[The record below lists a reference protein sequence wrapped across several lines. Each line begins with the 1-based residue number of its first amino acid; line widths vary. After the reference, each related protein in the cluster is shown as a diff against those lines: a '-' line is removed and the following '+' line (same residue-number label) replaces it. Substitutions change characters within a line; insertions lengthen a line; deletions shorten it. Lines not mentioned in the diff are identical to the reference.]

1 MGFYG
6 NITNV
11 NKTSLS
17 FDRVYPNRL
26 MMESQ
31 INKDEIYVGRYVL
44 VEYDKDTEAPIL
56 PQDFYINE
64 EGKFFASPDFD
75 PDTELQFSESSESSG
90 IGIAKGAYISISDEA
105 EDGSTYYTFYICT
118 GYKTYSKPVE
128 GEDPPIKYASFQK
141 ITSTEENSYF
151 ANYALDS
158 SKYGNI
164 GKGFDSTVWQKVFVE
179 GEEKYYNIANLNS
192 VVPTFDVAFDG
203 PTLVP
208 TLPHFDTDS
217 TNTYY
222 KLHMQ
227 PQWGLRVRCAN
238 PADYEGKFGETVD
251 TKEYKSDVDVIA
263 ANVNKNPHSGGYNPE
278 FGSYRYPGA
287 IYFNKAGFDKE
298 VRSYDDEYTSTIE
311 VLPSG
316 ISGQEYFDHSLN
328 PGLKNKAIDTQELK
342 IILPDLGNTISEI
355 WDIIYGTVE
364 MTQSEQRNLDISWN
378 STAGLRLIQDSKDK
392 LILDENQI
400 NTIAGCIN
408 SVHDLM
414 GMIIESGLDLMGPKD
429 RIYYDQATKKF
440 YIKDTVYKY
449 TPITD
454 LNESVPLVYKEIAL
468 KDFNKTNLYIK
479 KSNNYMEADKY
490 NENTAYY
497 TITNTEEV
505 QLDPLN
511 YESKSFYYMDD
522 NGNYLLDYGYKPRQE
537 VNYYSIQSTRQ
548 ENNPDT
554 NLFYRYN
561 RSDWF
566 YEMKNGDK
574 ISYMKASAP
583 TMQENVDYYQI
594 SLKQGN
600 DEYVYDEFGNLVPS
614 AGIDFENKVL
624 LNLVPW
630 DENINYYTQDE
641 QGNYIK
647 AKSPSSAGSNFDDT
661 KKYYTLNGVEK
672 REKFYEAGKYYYE
685 KSGNYIFAKD
695 LVKLEDVIYLTLTTE
710 VDNNIYYTPY
720 KYYYQPDKNNNPN
733 VYLLDER
740 ESFTENTTYYE
751 KNSIFVLEDLNYKFP
766 KYSIWNSNITEIPEG
781 VTLATRTASVGWK
794 ELEGFAREL
803 NTIHGLIVQI
813 NRIME
818 FNNLESRSN
827 TTVAGLMN
835 QMSDILYRFDELVP
849 KKLLATDDYG
859 RIVSADNKSV
869 QDFIVKD
876 YYDGS
881 IKNLGPIENAWIGF
895 DVSRDSGSPIIEL
908 AHNYQEQENVEKSND
923 LNISRQSNIKLFNPK
938 VDNTGHIVG
947 STVETLTL
955 PFAYQQ
961 FTDSNTIQGISKA
974 STPYDVFNF
983 SNDEWINSAVTQG
996 KVTITHN
1003 PPVIKTLSPINDITL
1018 KFGDSFEIK
1027 NYSYD
1032 NKGHKDGEN
1041 SYNVLIPKNSLSDK
1055 TSNGADVITGLALT
1069 PETGA
1074 FATTRT
1080 NIGNLKIAGYTT
1092 PTSISETISSND
1104 SLNDA
1109 LGKLKFEIDK
1119 ERGDRATAITSAINS
1134 LNTTDSAV
1142 NSQYVSAVNEKN
1154 GVIEISRALATNF
1167 VLSGYSKATTDEEI
1181 TSENTLGQA
1190 LGLLQNQILNSNTR
1204 IKVLEDATLDT
1215 RIKAIEEAG
1224 YITVTALEGYA
1235 KSENVVLKADYEEKI
1250 LELERKIEELTTPPV
1265 DGTETPSI

>member
-118 GYKTYSKPVE
+118 GYKTYSEPVE

-141 ITSTEENSYF
+141 ITSTEENTYF

-238 PADYEGKFGETVD
+238 PADREGKFGETVD
-251 TKEYKSDVDVIA
+251 TKEYKSDVPVKVG
-263 ANVNKNPHSGGYNPE
+263 NVNKNSHSGGYNSE
-278 FGSYRYPGA
+278 FSSYSYPGA
-287 IYFNKAGFDKE
+287 IYFNKAGFNKE
-298 VRSYDDEYTSTIE
+298 VRSYDDEGTSTIE
-311 VLPSG
+311 ILPTG

-355 WDIIYGTVE
+355 WDIVYGNVE
-364 MTQSEQRNLDISWN
+364 MTQSEQRNLDINWN
-378 STAGLRLIQDSKDK
+378 STEGLRLIQNLDDGVY
-392 LILDENQI
+392 IDENQV

-414 GMIIESGLDLMGPKD
+414 GMIIEDGLNILGPKD
-429 RIYYDQATKKF
+429 RIYYDSETKKF
-440 YIKDTVYKY
+440 YIKDTVYEY
-449 TPITD
+449 QPITD
-454 LNESVPLVYKEIAL
+454 LSESINLNYKEISL
-468 KDFNKTNLYIK
+468 NDFSKTNLYILK
-479 KSNNYMEADKY
+479 NGNYVKEKNF

-497 TITNTEEV
+497 SVVETEEV
-505 QLDPLN
+505 QLDPLDF
-511 YESKSFYYMDD
+511 ESGIFYYTDI
-522 NGNYLLDYGYKPRQE
+522 NGDYLLDYGYKPQQDRD
-537 VNYYSIQSTRQ
+537 YYSIDSKRK
-548 ENNPDT
+548 ENNPGT
-554 NLFYRYN
+554 NQFYRYN

-566 YEMKNGDK
+566 YEQKVGNK
-574 ISYMKASAP
+574 VNYIKASSP
-583 TMQENVDYYQI
+583 TMQEGVDYYQI

-614 AGIDFENKVL
+614 AGIDLENKVL
-624 LNLVPW
+624 LNLIPW
-630 DENINYYTQDE
+630 DENINYYIRDSDK
-641 QGNYIK
+641 NYIK
-647 AKSPSSAGSNFDDT
+647 AKSPSEAGKDFDDT
-661 KKYYTLNGVEK
+661 IEYYSLNGINK

-685 KSGNYIFAKD
+685 KSNNYIFAKD
-695 LVKLEDVIYLTLTTE
+695 LKKLEETTYLTLTTE
-710 VDNNIYYTPY
+710 VDDNIYYVPN
-720 KYYYQPDKNNNPN
+720 KYYYQPDKNNKPN
-733 VYLLDER
+733 IYLLDDR
-740 ESFTENTTYYE
+740 EAFTEGTAYYE
-751 KNSIFVLEDLNYKFP
+751 KDSIFVLEDLNYKFP

-859 RIVSADNKSV
+859 RIVSADNKSI
-869 QDFIVKD
+869 QDFIIKD

-881 IKNLGPIENAWIGF
+881 IKNLGPVENAWIGF
-895 DVSRDSGSPIIEL
+895 DVSRDSGSPVIEL

-923 LNISRQSNIKLFNPK
+923 LNINHQSNIKLFNPK
-938 VDNTGHIVG
+938 VDNAGHIVG

-961 FTDSNTIQGISKA
+961 FTDSNTTQGISKA
-974 STPYDVFNF
+974 STPYDIFNF
-983 SNDEWINSAVTQG
+983 SNDEWINSTITQG
-996 KVTITHN
+996 QVTITHN
-1003 PPVIKTLSPINDITL
+1003 PPVIKILSPINDIVL

-1032 NKGHKDGEN
+1032 SKGHKDGEN
-1041 SYNVLIPKNSLSDK
+1041 SYNISIPKNSLNDK
-1055 TSNGADVITGLALT
+1055 TSNGADVITGLTLT

-1080 NIGNLKIAGYTT
+1080 NIGNLKITGYTT

-1104 SLNDA
+1104 SLNNA

-1190 LGLLQNQILNSNTR
+1190 LGLLQNQILNSNAR

-1224 YITVTALEGYA
+1224 YITATALEGYA
-1235 KSENVVLKADYEEKI
+1235 KSENVVLKTDYEEKI
-1250 LELERKIEELTTPPV
+1250 LELERRIEELTTPPANE
-1265 DGTETPSI
+1265 TEAPSI